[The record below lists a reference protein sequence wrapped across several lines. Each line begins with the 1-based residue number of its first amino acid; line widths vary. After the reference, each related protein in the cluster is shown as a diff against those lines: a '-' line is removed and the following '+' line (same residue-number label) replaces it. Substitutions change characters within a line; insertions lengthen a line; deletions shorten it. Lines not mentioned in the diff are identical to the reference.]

1 MKKIIE
7 KKEVDEKFLKKIY
20 LNVLKAIIVVVY
32 FLVMNLACENMETQ
46 YFERGVQ
53 LCTMIFLF
61 ISIFIFELA
70 YRKDEDDLAIQGIEI
85 LILSAFILTSK
96 HISKK
101 FNFDFK
107 NYSLVASYIF
117 AIYFVLKGIVVYT
130 KGRRE
135 MAEDLSDIREI
146 VKKDEPIKKEAT
158 KKKKEDA
165 DETVKEEIKKEP
177 VKKRTTRKKT
187 DNMEK
192 SEEKIENKKEPVK
205 KRTTR
210 KKADNIEKSEEK
222 IEHEK
227 ETAKKKASRKKAS
240 RKKTENID
248 EKKEAKIEP
257 AKKRTPKKDIDKKEE
272 SKVEE
277 KKEITK
283 KRAPRKKK
291 EEKEELNKE
300 LTKKRTPRKKVE
312 NIEEKNVAEKVKRK
326 STKNKTEKTVEENND

>member
-135 MAEDLSDIREI
+135 IAENLSDIREI

-158 KKKKEDA
+158 KKKKEDI
-165 DETVKEEIKKEP
+165 DETVKEVRKKEP
-177 VKKRTTRKKT
+177 VKKRIPRKKIDDIEKSKEKIENKKETAKKRTPRKKT

-192 SEEKIENKKEPVK
+192 S
-205 KRTTR
+205 
-210 KKADNIEKSEEK
+210 
-222 IEHEK
+222 
-227 ETAKKKASRKKAS
+227 
-240 RKKTENID
+240 
-248 EKKEAKIEP
+248 
-257 AKKRTPKKDIDKKEE
+257 
-272 SKVEE
+272 
-277 KKEITK
+277 
-283 KRAPRKKK
+283 
-291 EEKEELNKE
+291 
-300 LTKKRTPRKKVE
+300 
-312 NIEEKNVAEKVKRK
+312 EEKNVAEKVKRK
-326 STKNKTEKTVEENND
+326 STKKKTEETVEKNND

>member
-61 ISIFIFELA
+61 ISIFFFELA
-70 YRKDEDDLAIQGIEI
+70 YRKDEDDLAIQGIEV
-85 LILSAFILTSK
+85 LILSAFTLTSK

-107 NYSLVASYIF
+107 NYSLVASYIY

-135 MAEDLSDIREI
+135 IAENLSDIREI

-158 KKKKEDA
+158 KKKKEDI
-165 DETVKEEIKKEP
+165 DETVKEVRKKEP
-177 VKKRTTRKKT
+177 VKKRIPRKKI
-187 DNMEK
+187 DDIEK
-192 SEEKIENKKEPVK
+192 SEEKIENKKETAK
-205 KRTTR
+205 KRIPGKKIDDIEKSKEKIENKKETAKKRIPR
-210 KKADNIEKSEEK
+210 KKIDDIEKSEEK
-222 IEHEK
+222 IENKK
-227 ETAKKKASRKKAS
+227 ETA
-240 RKKTENID
+240 
-248 EKKEAKIEP
+248 
-257 AKKRTPKKDIDKKEE
+257 
-272 SKVEE
+272 
-277 KKEITK
+277 
-283 KRAPRKKK
+283 
-291 EEKEELNKE
+291 
-300 LTKKRTPRKKVE
+300 KKRTPRKKIDDIE
-312 NIEEKNVAEKVKRK
+312 KSEEKIENKKETAKKRTPRKKTDNMEKSEGKNVTEKVKRK
-326 STKNKTEKTVEENND
+326 STKKKTEETVEKNND

>member
-192 SEEKIENKKEPVK
+192 SEEKIENKKEP
-205 KRTTR
+205 
-210 KKADNIEKSEEK
+210 
-222 IEHEK
+222 
-227 ETAKKKASRKKAS
+227 AKKKAS

-257 AKKRTPKKDIDKKEE
+257 TKKRTQKKNIDKKEE

-277 KKEITK
+277 KKKTTK

-291 EEKEELNKE
+291 EEKEEKEELNKE
-300 LTKKRTPRKKVE
+300 PAKKRTQRKKVE

>member
-7 KKEVDEKFLKKIY
+7 KKEVDEKYLKKIY
-20 LNVLKAIIVVVY
+20 INVLKAIIVVVY

-61 ISIFIFELA
+61 ISIFFFELA

-210 KKADNIEKSEEK
+210 KKADNIEKNEEK

-227 ETAKKKASRKKAS
+227 ETAKKRTPRKK
-240 RKKTENID
+240 ID
-248 EKKEAKIEP
+248 DIEKSEEKIEN
-257 AKKRTPKKDIDKKEE
+257 
-272 SKVEE
+272 
-277 KKEITK
+277 KKEI
-283 KRAPRKKK
+283 A
-291 EEKEELNKE
+291 
-300 LTKKRTPRKKVE
+300 KKRTPRKKIDDIE
-312 NIEEKNVAEKVKRK
+312 KSEEKIENKKKTAKKRTPRKKTDNMEK
-326 STKNKTEKTVEENND
+326 SEEKM